1 MLIAVVSYTV
11 VTGQLAGDSHWA
23 REAATHGLLRLASG
37 AGRGVG
43 MGQVIR
49 HSTPAYVVLR
59 RSQRPTPQLHATIM
73 FTRSHFLKEQLL
85 MYES

>member
-1 MLIAVVSYTV
+1 MSARCCIAVVRYTV
-11 VTGQLAGDSHWA
+11 VAGQLAGDSHWA

-49 HSTPAYVVLR
+49 HSSPA
-59 RSQRPTPQLHATIM
+59 
-73 FTRSHFLKEQLL
+73 
-85 MYES
+85 